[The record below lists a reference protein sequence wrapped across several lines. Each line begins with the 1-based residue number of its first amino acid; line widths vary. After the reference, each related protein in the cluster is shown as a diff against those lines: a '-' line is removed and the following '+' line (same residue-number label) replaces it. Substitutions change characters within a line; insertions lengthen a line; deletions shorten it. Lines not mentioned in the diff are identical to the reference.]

1 MKFEADLSVVRAA
14 RLLLRR
20 RTDEEEKEEERG
32 TDEGGDVFSAFCV
45 VDDDDGDAFEE
56 EEDGIEDED
65 DGKKKKKKKT
75 MWTGSEDGTIVRWQS
90 ASFTSSSVTRT
101 TFFSSH
107 KETVQNG
114 DELKFQP
121 THVMRGH
128 DGAEIVSMF
137 RSASFRVTSISRD
150 GSVCVWNGR
159 TMQCEEKR
167 HVDDSQSTTRIL
179 DCVLLEMKGGLEVVV
194 VATLDAGVT
203 AYDAKTM
210 KRISKVCIHSGS
222 SGDDSK

>member
-14 RLLLRR
+14 RLLLRRR

-56 EEDGIEDED
+56 EEDGVEDDD

-107 KETVQNG
+107 KETVVQSG

-150 GSVCVWNGR
+150 GSVCVWN
-159 TMQCEEKR
+159 C
-167 HVDDSQSTTRIL
+167 
-179 DCVLLEMKGGLEVVV
+179 LLY
-194 VATLDAGVT
+194 TSPSPRD
-203 AYDAKTM
+203 
-210 KRISKVCIHSGS
+210 
-222 SGDDSK
+222 